1 VSKEV
6 EVTSQYRLVFTARA
20 DVMEHHPSFGFGPAN
35 AISEDDVLLFADSV
49 PEAVAKRRTKAET
62 ALIDGESSIEGAL
75 DTAIVAQVTAA
86 LLANPPAKLTV
97 VEVTNEQGVVTLKGQ
112 VDSLETRKMA
122 QEIAAHYPGVSTV
135 INALEVES
143 I

>member
-1 VSKEV
+1 MD
-6 EVTSQYRLVFTARA
+6 LFTARA
-20 DVMEHHPSFGFGPAN
+20 DAMEHYPGFGIGIAD
-35 AISEDDVLLFADSV
+35 ATSEDDVLLSAGSL
-49 PEAVAKRRTKAET
+49 PKAVAKRRTKVET
-62 ALIDGESSIEGAL
+62 ALIAGESSIEGAL

-86 LLANPPAKLTV
+86 LLANPPAKLTA

-112 VDSLETRKMA
+112 VDSLETREMA
-122 QEIAAHYPGVSTV
+122 EEIAAHYPGVSTV